1 MLPALPGA
9 HERKRATAASNI
21 GVCQRTSSSDGRKP
35 TMLWMSPSRDAPDG
49 QVLATSAPSVRAHR
63 RRRLVAD
70 LAGAL
75 PAVPAAD
82 GLVLLLADV
91 DDFRRYNAHQG
102 QRAGD
107 ALLADVGRR
116 LALASGRRA
125 YRFSA
130 DAFAVLLAGPPVAL
144 WRQAAAVLAALGEV
158 RCCFG
163 AATPPLDGS
172 TTAQVLAAAEDRLE
186 DQKKR
191 RPILA
196 DRMVELLLTIV
207 HGQRPQLDAH
217 TRGVAELTEG
227 VGARLGLDAARRTII
242 RRTAELHDVGK
253 LAIDPVILEKTG
265 ALDAAEW
272 AVMRRHTVVAEELL
286 QSVEPL
292 RPVGELVRATHE
304 RWDGGG
310 YPDGRRGEEIPLEA
324 RIVAACDAYDA
335 MTSDRPY
342 RRAIAEAAARAEL
355 KACAG
360 EQFDP
365 TVVHA
370 LLAEL
375 TEAPA
380 RPSLDALG
388 ESATTLPRSPGSLGR
403 FARLHALLE
412 EASLIETA
420 EELPRALERIAAV
433 VAETLGFEAVVINL
447 HRPEWDDFVATTVH
461 ATEAIRHGLL
471 GSTYGWE
478 VWERLLDER
487 FSHEGAYLVY
497 QGELDWNDQPGK
509 RVVADVEPSD
519 RSDGWQ
525 PDDEIFVP
533 LRHAQ
538 GHLLG
543 VFNVGCPTS
552 GRRPSREE
560 VEMLVIVS
568 SHAARAVQRAQEA
581 AAAAAHRRSLEQLL
595 RVSSQLN
602 HIVSADSVLQAI
614 CTGIAEALGFG
625 RVSVHLPDPDTGVLV
640 PAAAAGMRE
649 EERAAPLPFR
659 LADLEPIFDDAFEVE
674 GCYLL
679 SVDEAEQRLGS
690 LDDVSP
696 SAFNGRGARAWNRH
710 WLLVPL
716 LDRDGA
722 MLGAILADDPHDRLL
737 PSKERLQ
744 ALRLFAN
751 QATNALDAASRYETA
766 RLLADRDPLTQLLN
780 RRAFMR
786 HLAEL
791 SAPRGRAAGALTL
804 VYCDLDGFKG
814 LNDTRGHA
822 AGDRV
827 LERFSDTLLQ
837 SVRRDDSVFRI
848 GGDEF
853 AMLLHRCG
861 RDQALDVVARVL
873 ARLDEGAAE
882 DAALRAVRASFGIAV
897 VDGEED
903 IDPELLLRRADEA
916 MYDAKRSRSTLRV
929 AA

>member
-1 MLPALPGA
+1 
-9 HERKRATAASNI
+9 
-21 GVCQRTSSSDGRKP
+21 
-35 TMLWMSPSRDAPDG
+35 MSASRDAPDG
-49 QVLATSAPSVRAHR
+49 QALAPSGASLRAHS
-63 RRRLVAD
+63 RRRLVAN
-70 LAGAL
+70 LAAAP
-75 PAVPAAD
+75 PAVPPGE

-91 DDFRRYNAHQG
+91 DDFGRYNARQG

-107 ALLADVGRR
+107 VLLADVGRR
-116 LALASGRRA
+116 LARSSGGRA

-144 WRQAAAVLAALGEV
+144 WHQAAAVLAALADV

-163 AATPPLDGS
+163 AATPPLDGGNV
-172 TTAQVLAAAEDRLE
+172 AQVLAAAEDRLE

-196 DRMVELLLTIV
+196 DRMVELLLSVV
-207 HGQRPQLDAH
+207 HGQRPQLDEHA
-217 TRGVAELTEG
+217 RGVAQLAEG
-227 VGARLGLDAARRTII
+227 VAARLGLDAAQRTIV
-242 RRTAELHDVGK
+242 RRTAELHDIGK
-253 LAIDPVILEKTG
+253 LAIDPAILDKSG

-272 AVMRRHTVVAEELL
+272 AIMRRHTVAAEELL
-286 QSVEPL
+286 DAVEPL
-292 RPVGELVRATHE
+292 RPVGALVRATHE
-304 RWDGGG
+304 RWDGAG
-310 YPDGRRGEEIPLEA
+310 YPDGRCGEDIPLQA

-342 RRAIAEAAARAEL
+342 RRAIGEPAARAEL
-355 KACAG
+355 IAHAG
-360 EQFDP
+360 GQFDP
-365 TVVHA
+365 TVVVA

-380 RPSLDALG
+380 RPTLD
-388 ESATTLPRSPGSLGR
+388 TLTQPASTAARSTGALGR

-412 EASLIETA
+412 EASLIESA

-447 HRPEWDDFVATTVH
+447 YRPEWDDFVATTVH
-461 ATEAIRHGLL
+461 GTEAIRHGLL
-471 GSTYGWE
+471 GSTYGWD

-487 FSHEGAYLVY
+487 FSHEGAYLIY
-497 QGELDWNDQPGK
+497 QGELDWDDQPGK
-509 RVVADVEPSD
+509 RVIAEVTPSE

-543 VFNVGCPTS
+543 VFNVGCPIS
-552 GRRPSREE
+552 GLRPSREE
-560 VEMLVIVS
+560 VQMLVIVS

-602 HIVSADSVLQAI
+602 QIVSADSVLQAI

-625 RVSVHLPDPDTGVLV
+625 RVSVHLPDPDTGVLF
-640 PAAAAGMRE
+640 PAAAAGTRR

-679 SVDEAEQRLGS
+679 SIDEAEQRLGS

-696 SAFNGRGARAWNRH
+696 SAFNGRGPRAWNRH

-722 MLGAILADDPHDRLL
+722 MIGVVLADDPDDRLL

-766 RLLADRDPLTQLLN
+766 RHLADRDPLTQLLN
-780 RRAFMR
+780 RRAFM
-786 HLAEL
+786 HQLEELAT
-791 SAPRGRAAGALTL
+791 PRGRAAGAVTL

-827 LERFSDTLLQ
+827 LEHFSDTLLQ

-853 AMLLHRCG
+853 AMLLHRCD
-861 RDQALDVVARVL
+861 REQALDVVTRVL
-873 ARLDEGAAE
+873 SRLDQDVTE
-882 DAALRAVRASFGIAV
+882 DSTLRAVQASFGIAV
-897 VDGEED
+897 VDDGED
-903 IDPELLLRRADEA
+903 VDPELLLRRADEA
-916 MYDAKRSRSTLRV
+916 MYDAKRSRSILRV